1 MYVGDIKLHLRSV
14 TKGWVQRTK
23 DLYEGLKEEML
34 KVKPELSVAKSG
46 KEGQSMVEV
55 TDPYLMRK
63 LAGSC
68 RE

>member
-1 MYVGDIKLHLRSV
+1 M
-14 TKGWVQRTK
+14 QRTK

-34 KVKPELSVAKSG
+34 KVKLEPSVAESG

-55 TDPYLMRK
+55 TNPYLMRK